1 MDPVFF
7 CVQGFNLFQ
16 AILKRA
22 GILRMEEKITYK
34 SAGVDTEKGREFVQK
49 IKRNVES
56 THGPRVLG
64 GLGGFAGAFDVSFL
78 KKYNQ
83 PILLS
88 GTDGVGTKIEL
99 ARLLNTFNTVGID
112 LVAMCVNDILVCG
125 GEPLFFLDYIACGK
139 LDPEKMDQIVAGIVQ
154 GCKLS
159 NTALLGG
166 ETAEHPG
173 TMKEDE
179 FDLAGFV
186 VGAVEKDLM
195 IDGNSVRPGDQIL
208 GLESSGPHSN
218 GFSLIRKLLLK
229 EGKHLPSDPEQVSFL
244 KDYALK
250 PTRIYVESILKLL
263 QKVPVKGMVHITG
276 GGYQENVPRVLPQGS
291 KAKFYKEKIPSGYFF
306 EKIKKDQKLEELE
319 LFATFNMGIGYMVI
333 VSEENVDSAKRFLES
348 SGESVHWIGEIVSG
362 NKEEVQFV

>member
-1 MDPVFF
+1 M
-7 CVQGFNLFQ
+7 
-16 AILKRA
+16 K
-22 GILRMEEKITYK
+22 EKITYK
-34 SAGVDTEKGREFVQK
+34 SVGVDTEKGREFVQK

-64 GLGGFAGAFDVSFL
+64 GLGGFAGAYDVSIL

-83 PILLS
+83 PVLLS

-99 ARLLNTFNTVGID
+99 ARLLNTFDTIGID

-125 GEPLFFLDYIACGK
+125 GEPLFFLDYIACGR
-139 LDPEKMDQIVAGIVQ
+139 LDIEKMDRIVAGIVH

-159 NTALLGG
+159 NAALLGG

-186 VGAVEKDLM
+186 VGVVERDLM
-195 IDGNSVRPGDQIL
+195 IDGSMIRPGDRIL

-229 EGKHLPSDPEQVSFL
+229 DGKHLPSDPEQVKFL

-250 PTRIYVESILKLL
+250 PTRIYVQSILKLL

-276 GGYQENVPRVLPQGS
+276 GGYQENVPRVLPEGS
-291 KAKFYKEKIPSGYFF
+291 QAKFYKDKIPSGYFF
-306 EKIKKDQKLEELE
+306 EKIKRDYKLDELE
-319 LFATFNMGIGYMVI
+319 LFGTFNMGIGYMLV
-333 VSEENVDSAKRFLES
+333 VSEEHVDIAEEFLES
-348 SGESVHWIGEIVSG
+348 TGESVYRIGEIVSG
-362 NKEEVQFV
+362 NREEVRFV

>member
-1 MDPVFF
+1 
-7 CVQGFNLFQ
+7 
-16 AILKRA
+16 
-22 GILRMEEKITYK
+22 MEDKITYK
-34 SAGVDTEKGREFVQK
+34 SAGVDTEKGREFVQR

-64 GLGGFAGAFDVSFL
+64 GLGGFAGAFDAGFL
-78 KKYNQ
+78 KKFDQ
-83 PILLS
+83 PVLLS

-99 ARLLNTFNTVGID
+99 ARILQKFDTIGID

-139 LDPEKMDQIVAGIVQ
+139 LDPEKMDRIVSGIVQ

-159 NTALLGG
+159 NAALIGG

-186 VGAVEKDLM
+186 VGAVEKDRM
-195 IDGNSVRPGDQIL
+195 IDGSSIVPGDRIL

-229 EGKHLPSDPEQVSFL
+229 EGKYLPSDSAEVDFL
-244 KDYALK
+244 REYALK
-250 PTRIYVESILKLL
+250 PTRIYVQSILKLL
-263 QKVPVKGMVHITG
+263 QKVPVKGMIHITG
-276 GGYQENVPRVLPQGS
+276 GGYQENVPRVLP
-291 KAKFYKEKIPSGYFF
+291 KNAAARFFKDRIPSGYFF
-306 EKIKKDQKLEELE
+306 EKLKKDHRLEETE
-319 LFATFNMGIGYMVI
+319 MFATFNMGIGYMLV
-333 VSEENVDSAKRFLES
+333 VSPDNVDLAKEFLES
-348 SGESVHWIGEIVSG
+348 TGESVHLIGEIVSG
-362 NKEEVQFV
+362 NKEEVLFV